1 MSDALNHIERLGR
14 YQILRELGRGGMS
27 VVYLARDSELERDV
41 AIKCVDTSEPATARL
56 VERLRA
62 EAKLLAQLNS
72 PHIVQ
77 LYDVVEQDAVL
88 GLVIEFVGGHTLT
101 QRLQQAPSR
110 AVLLRWL
117 AEVAEGLASAHQQGI
132 AHCDLKGDNVLI
144 TQHNVAK
151 IADFGIARAKL
162 DDYLAD
168 EGAARSGSVSGS
180 YFSLSPEQATGQPVD
195 TRSDLFSLAVL
206 IHQALVGRH
215 PFGETANK
223 SALLERIVTSPFT
236 LGADARSA
244 LGLRLAEVVSNL
256 LSKTPAERIYTAAE
270 VAEFLRNAQQ
280 PSEQDTDDTTQL
292 IPLQTR
298 PTTEP
303 ASLPRWK
310 AWLSRGALL
319 AAGFLVGLGIIKYSA
334 LFSDSDDTV
343 HFVALDTI
351 EIKTAADFNAELLP
365 LIESTL
371 QTSAEQ
377 AVLSLQN
384 TGLISSR
391 EFDAVQGDYRQ
402 RATATGATS
411 ILNLLAECGKNKCDL
426 KLRKFDGPQMVATEQ
441 RSWPVAVQNLTD
453 IRNTLRAELLAL
465 YPGAARTDSEMSVSE
480 DIYRTYLDVFLD
492 SENGKQAKPEH
503 LITLDRLIARQ
514 PFFIPAYDLAR
525 RVSQRLNTVTG
536 DGVHLTRLERILAYA
551 PDSLNE
557 DPSILAAKIYVKLQ
571 QERHDEAE
579 ELFVFAQQVVKDKS
593 ALINLESDLA
603 YYGNQPQRLL
613 ELDRKNSVLRPSAKT
628 FYNLA
633 TSEYSFGNH
642 AAAKA
647 AVDRALELNPDY
659 SFALS
664 LRGTVAMRQGDLTSA
679 IKDFNEALKSNQS
692 GSNYSNLGVALMLI
706 GSYQEAIE
714 SFKRALEISDQNTTY
729 QLNIADAYKL
739 NQALELANRHYDAV
753 IQLTSDPSKI
763 KEFRD
768 RAQAFAQLG
777 NHSEA
782 IRTLNAATKKYPDQS
797 DFEYAAAI
805 VYTMSD
811 NQIAAVVA
819 VEEALETGV
828 GKVWFTFPW
837 FKKLCENDSFRQ
849 LTLPE
854 TDSLC
859 VD

>member
-1 MSDALNHIERLGR
+1 MSDTLNHITHLGR
-14 YQILRELGRGGMS
+14 YQVLRELGRGGMS

-41 AIKCVDTSEPATARL
+41 AIKCVDTSKPATARL

-62 EAKLLAQLNS
+62 EAKLLARLNS

-88 GLVIEFVGGHTLT
+88 GLVIEFVGGQTLT

-117 AEVAEGLASAHQQGI
+117 AEVADGLANAHQQGI

-151 IADFGIARAKL
+151 IADFGIARARL

-168 EGAARSGSVSGS
+168 DGAARSGSVSGS

-223 SALLERIVTSPFT
+223 SALLDRIVNTPFT
-236 LGADARSA
+236 LASDAQSA

-256 LSKTPAERIYTAAE
+256 LNKAPAERLYSASE

-280 PSEQDTDDTTQL
+280 PAGQEADDTTQL
-292 IPLQTR
+292 IPLQ
-298 PTTEP
+298 P
-303 ASLPRWK
+303 APSAAPRWK
-310 AWLSRGALL
+310 TWLSRGALL
-319 AAGFLVGLGIIKYSA
+319 AAGFVVGLGIIKYSA

-365 LIESTL
+365 LIQSTL

-411 ILNLLAECGKNKCDL
+411 ILNLLAECGRNKCDL
-426 KLRKFDGPQMVATEQ
+426 KLRKFDGEQMAATEQ

-465 YPGAARTDSEMSVSE
+465 YPGSARTDSEMAVSE
-480 DIYRTYLDVFLD
+480 DIYRTYLDVFLG

-503 LITLDRLIARQ
+503 LITLDKLIARQ

-571 QERHDEAE
+571 QDRHDEAE

-729 QLNIADAYKL
+729 QLNIADAYML
-739 NQALELANRHYDAV
+739 NQELELANRHYDAV

-763 KEFRD
+763 REFRD

-797 DFEYAAAI
+797 DFQYAAAI

-837 FKKLCENDSFRQ
+837 FKKLCVNDSFRQ

-859 VD
+859 FD

>member
-1 MSDALNHIERLGR
+1 MSDALSHITRLGR
-14 YQILRELGRGGMS
+14 YQVLRELGRGGMS

-41 AIKCVDTSEPATARL
+41 AIKCVDTSKPATARL
-56 VERLRA
+56 VQRLRA

-77 LYDVVEQDAVL
+77 LYDVVEQDSML

-110 AVLLRWL
+110 AVVLRWL
-117 AEVAEGLASAHQQGI
+117 AEVADGLANAHQQGI

-151 IADFGIARAKL
+151 IADFGIARVKL
-162 DDYLAD
+162 DDYLAED
-168 EGAARSGSVSGS
+168 GAVRSGSVSGS

-206 IHQALVGRH
+206 IYQALVGRH

-223 SALLERIVTSPFT
+223 AALLERIVSSPFT
-236 LGADARSA
+236 LASDAQSV
-244 LGLRLAEVVSNL
+244 LGLRLGEVVSNL
-256 LSKTPAERIYTAAE
+256 LSKAPADRLYTASE

-280 PSEQDTDDTTQL
+280 PEGQQADDTTQL
-292 IPLQTR
+292 IPLQ
-298 PTTEP
+298 PTP
-303 ASLPRWK
+303 SAAPRWK

-319 AAGFLVGLGIIKYSA
+319 AAGFVVGMGIIKYSP
-334 LFSDSDDTV
+334 LFSGANDTV

-351 EIKTAADFNAELLP
+351 EITTDPEFNDELMP
-365 LIESTL
+365 LIQSTL
-371 QTSAEQ
+371 QTTAEQ
-377 AVLSLQN
+377 AVLSLQD

-391 EFDAVQGDYRQ
+391 EFDAVEGDYRQ

-411 ILNLLAECGKNKCDL
+411 ILNLLADCGRNKCDL
-426 KLRKFDGPQMVATEQ
+426 KLRKYDGPQMAVTEQ

-465 YPGAARTDSEMSVSE
+465 YPAAAQGDSEMAVSE

-503 LITLDRLIARQ
+503 LITLDKLIARQ

-551 PDSLNE
+551 PDALNE

-579 ELFVFAQQVVKDKS
+579 ELFAFAQQVVKDKS
-593 ALINLESDLA
+593 ALINLETDLA

-633 TSEYSFGNH
+633 TSEYSFGNYT
-642 AAAKA
+642 ASMA
-647 AVDRALELNPDY
+647 AVDRALELNSDY

-664 LRGTVAMRQGDLTSA
+664 LRGTVAMRQGDLVSA
-679 IKDFNEALKSNQS
+679 IRDFNQALKSNQS
-692 GSNYSNLGVALMLI
+692 GSNYSNLGVALML
-706 GSYQEAIE
+706 SSDYQGAIDN
-714 SFKRALEISDQNTTY
+714 FKRALEISDQNTTY
-729 QLNIADAYKL
+729 LLNIADAHKL
-739 NQALELANRHYDAV
+739 NQELDLAAQYYDAV
-753 IQLTSDPSKI
+753 IDLTSPPATI
-763 KEFRD
+763 KQFRD
-768 RAQAFAQLG
+768 RAQAFAQNG

-782 IRTLNAATKKYPDQS
+782 IKTLNAATKKFPDQS

-811 NQIAAVVA
+811 NQIAAAVA

-837 FKKLCENDSFRQ
+837 FKKLCVNESFRR
-849 LTLPE
+849 LTQPE
-854 TDSLC
+854 TEGLC
-859 VD
+859 AD